1 MNDTTDGD
9 KLTIR
14 WEHVRG
20 DLSGAGFNLVAAV
33 TPQLLPKTLAAQ
45 LGEDQDTTAVVV
57 AAGGRDLWQT
67 MNDAGAL
74 SLTEPFDEFTI
85 ARVTEIFD
93 ARLPGVQY
101 EFAYPGTGAAPLIGL
116 GEYLGWSSPSFLGLG
131 INSEFGL
138 WFAYRALLRVH
149 AALPHSPP
157 KSAPELCETCV
168 ARDCVAACPAG
179 AVTQVGNFSIESCAD
194 FRVGANSQCAAS
206 CLARLAC
213 PVGKA
218 HQYTEPQFSHH
229 QGRSLSGL
237 KRWLNKR

>member
-57 AAGGRDLWQT
+57 AAG
-67 MNDAGAL
+67 
-74 SLTEPFDEFTI
+74 
-85 ARVTEIFD
+85 TEIFD